1 MKIKWNLQKGC
12 LAFLAAYAALASLFY
27 WIGGEQLRTR
37 VDVEESISPSASAG
51 EILSDTILEQTFSA
65 QYDRLTDFSVLVGT
79 FGRVNSGTLSADLY
93 VQDPQGEKELVEHFS
108 VDMSQLQDGGWLNL
122 RLARPLEDAAG
133 KTLVLAFSSQDGSLG
148 NAVTLYYGNSIA
160 AGRVEV
166 QSADWIPLYKD
177 GQPLEGTL
185 CLKTTGETNLWFGH
199 YYWYIFAGAGVLLAA
214 YCWRLCSLQK
224 KGKNCLGLKLLAAFS
239 RYRFLIRQLV
249 GRDFKTKYKRSVLG
263 VLWSFLNPLLTMLV
277 QYVVFS
283 TIFKSDIP
291 NFPVYLLTGIVLF
304 NFFNE
309 ACGMGITSILGNAS
323 LITKVYVPKYI
334 YPVTRVFSSSINLLL
349 SLLPLLL
356 VVLYTHTPIRPA
368 ILLLPFSLVCL
379 LCFCIGMA
387 LILASLMVFF
397 RDTQFLWNVLSM
409 IWLYITPIFYPETI
423 IPARFMVIYKM
434 NPMYHFI
441 RFARTVVI
449 NGVSPEPKAYL
460 ICLIFAVGSLVIGGL
475 IFRKAQDKLVL
486 YI

>member
-1 MKIKWNLQKGC
+1 M
-12 LAFLAAYAALASLFY
+12 LF
-27 WIGGEQLRTR
+27 R
-37 VDVEESISPSASAG
+37 
-51 EILSDTILEQTFSA
+51 
-65 QYDRLTDFSVLVGT
+65 
-79 FGRVNSGTLSADLY
+79 
-93 VQDPQGEKELVEHFS
+93 
-108 VDMSQLQDGGWLNL
+108 
-122 RLARPLEDAAG
+122 
-133 KTLVLAFSSQDGSLG
+133 
-148 NAVTLYYGNSIA
+148 
-160 AGRVEV
+160 
-166 QSADWIPLYKD
+166 
-177 GQPLEGTL
+177 
-185 CLKTTGETNLWFGH
+185 
-199 YYWYIFAGAGVLLAA
+199 
-214 YCWRLCSLQK
+214 
-224 KGKNCLGLKLLAAFS
+224 
-239 RYRFLIRQLV
+239 
-249 GRDFKTKYKRSVLG
+249 
-263 VLWSFLNPLLTMLV
+263 
-277 QYVVFS
+277 
-283 TIFKSDIP
+283 
-291 NFPVYLLTGIVLF
+291 
-304 NFFNE
+304 
-309 ACGMGITSILGNAS
+309 
-323 LITKVYVPKYI
+323 
-334 YPVTRVFSSSINLLL
+334 SSINLLL

-475 IFRKAQDKLVL
+475 IFRKAQDKFVL